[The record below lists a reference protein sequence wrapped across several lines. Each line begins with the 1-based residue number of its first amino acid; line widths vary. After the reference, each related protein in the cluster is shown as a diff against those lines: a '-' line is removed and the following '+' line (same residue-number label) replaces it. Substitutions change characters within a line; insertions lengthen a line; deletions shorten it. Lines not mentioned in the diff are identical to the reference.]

1 MQKILSVLKNLNGNK
16 EIVAKIK
23 DRMSHLKDK
32 IKKKAKE
39 KKSKSVDETLKIIED
54 ILDYN
59 KGAKIFFRLHQKLIK
74 ENQNQHLKKVLQ
86 IGYN

>member
-1 MQKILSVLKNLNGNK
+1 MLKNLNGNK

-23 DRMSHLKDK
+23 DRMSYLKDK

-39 KKSKSVDETLKIIED
+39 KKNKSVDETLNIIED

-59 KGAKIFFRLHQKLIK
+59 KGAKNFFRLHQKLIK

>member
-1 MQKILSVLKNLNGNK
+1 MEEKTNLSLFKYFF
-16 EIVAKIK
+16 E
-23 DRMSHLKDK
+23 SF
-32 IKKKAKE
+32 
-39 KKSKSVDETLKIIED
+39 VDETLKIIED